1 MKKIVSMLFYIA
13 VIAGHS
19 YAQNGLKIS
28 GEIKSG
34 LFWYEKQV
42 GDAPAT
48 SEGYIH
54 NSEDDNTS
62 QLLLI
67 QPNRSQGR
75 FRLNLQY
82 DIANVGMKTRF
93 QQTEWRDTGIP
104 RWDYAFAYGNFI
116 NNQLKISLGKLG
128 DSPWAAGGPE
138 MWQELDTR
146 IGIRFEIMP
155 NKIPGLNIGFVLNDM
170 DGQPTQAGDT
180 QTIADT
186 LQESAIGANYAND
199 YFLIRAAYRLDSSI
213 DYEAGDKFLYRLE
226 ERVIRNYLPGFQIW
240 ANGYWEGLRT
250 SNKVDVSG
258 MNWLYVQYAPE
269 MFTAQVRFGLDI
281 VDKHQTFYTRASFYY
296 NLFNNLINIG
306 VAFEF
311 AQDFGEGKIYKD
323 SDFLRWFIEPQI
335 RVNLNSNAYMSF
347 IYQNRNQ
354 YTEIGRDVVTKVHL
368 INLRAVYVF

>member
-1 MKKIVSMLFYIA
+1 MKKIVSMLFCTA
-13 VIAGHS
+13 LIAGYS
-19 YAQNGLKIS
+19 YAQDGLKIS

-34 LFWYEKQV
+34 LFWFEKQV
-42 GDAPAT
+42 GDEPAT

-54 NSEDDNTS
+54 NSEDDNVR
-62 QLLLI
+62 QLLLLP
-67 QPNRSQGR
+67 PNRSQGR

-116 NNQLKISLGKLG
+116 NNQLKISVGKLG

-138 MWQELDTR
+138 MWQELDTK

-155 NKIPGLNIGFVLNDM
+155 ALIPGLNAGFVLNDM
-170 DGQPTQAGDT
+170 DGQPTQAGTT

-186 LQESAIGANYAND
+186 LQESVIGANYAND
-199 YFLIRAAYRLDSSI
+199 YFLARVAYRLDSPI
-213 DYEAGDKFLYRLE
+213 DYEAGDKLLYRLE
-226 ERVIRNYLPGFQIW
+226 ERVIQKYLPGFQIW

-250 SNKVDVSG
+250 SNAADLSG

-269 MFTAQVRFGLDI
+269 TFTAQVRFGLDI
-281 VDKHQTFYTRASFYY
+281 VDKHQTFYVRPSFYY
-296 NLFNNLINIG
+296 KLFNNLINIG

-311 AQDFGEGKIYKD
+311 AQDYGEGKIYKD
-323 SDFLRWFIEPQI
+323 SNFLRWFIEPQI
-335 RVNLNSNAYMSF
+335 KVNPNSNAYISF

-354 YTEIGRDVVTKVHL
+354 YTEIGKDVVTKVHL
-368 INLRAVYVF
+368 INLRSVFVF